1 MGMQMQESVNK
12 DLIIEGLVVN
22 RNTRGRAIYNKQAV
36 SQLVARCK
44 EPGVSI
50 AQAAM
55 VNGVNANLL
64 RKWMTKNPAKSKR
77 KQAASAM
84 LLPVVI
90 TSTPKATKTSVVPDV
105 NSDTVYEI
113 VLSKGTL
120 RVPLIGAS
128 LGSLIAL
135 LSA

>member
-1 MGMQMQESVNK
+1 MGIEMQESVNK
-12 DLIIEGLVVN
+12 GLVIEGLVLK

-50 AQAAM
+50 AHAAM

-77 KQAASAM
+77 KKAGGAM

-90 TSTPKATKTSVVPDV
+90 ASTARVSKSSVMPDH
-105 NSDTVYEI
+105 NTDPFYEI

-120 RVPLIGAS
+120 RVPLVGAN

>member
-1 MGMQMQESVNK
+1 
-12 DLIIEGLVVN
+12 
-22 RNTRGRAIYNKQAV
+22 
-36 SQLVARCK
+36 
-44 EPGVSI
+44 
-50 AQAAM
+50 M

-64 RKWMTKNPAKSKR
+64 RKWMTKNLGKSKR
-77 KQAASAM
+77 KKAASAI

-90 TSTPKATKTSVVPDV
+90 TSTPKSTKTSVVPDV

-120 RVPLIGAS
+120 RVPLVGAS